1 MALSIL
7 GTLVIWAKRKVCL
20 FHLISAWCS
29 FIVYMKAY
37 YIIRSQFK
45 IKMAKKK
52 IHDGVVLKVTKYL
65 SQEDKTSSG

>member
-7 GTLVIWAKRKVCL
+7 GTLVIWAKRNVCL

-37 YIIRSQFK
+37 YIIRSQFQ
-45 IKMAKKK
+45 IKMVKN
-52 IHDGVVLKVTKYL
+52 IQDGVVLKVTKYL
-65 SQEDKTSSG
+65 SPEDKTSSG

>member
-37 YIIRSQFK
+37 YIIRSQFQ
-45 IKMAKKK
+45 IKMVKKYSRWRRSLGDK
-52 IHDGVVLKVTKYL
+52 ISVSKR
-65 SQEDKTSSG
+65 QNQ